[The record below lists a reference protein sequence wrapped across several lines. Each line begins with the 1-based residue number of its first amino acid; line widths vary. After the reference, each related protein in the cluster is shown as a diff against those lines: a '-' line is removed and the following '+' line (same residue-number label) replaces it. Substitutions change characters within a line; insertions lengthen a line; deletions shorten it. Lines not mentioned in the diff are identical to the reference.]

1 MNVPTSTDLHYLELT
16 EIAALIRKRIISSRD
31 VTRAQFDRIAL
42 LDGELHSYALLMAD
56 TAFMQADAADA
67 EIAAGRVRG
76 PLHGVP
82 IAVKDLCQIEGVRT
96 GAGMA
101 IGRGGVADRDA
112 TVVRRLRDGGAVLL
126 GKTQLT
132 EGAYSDYHR
141 SITPPRNPWNPDYWT
156 GISSSGSAA
165 ATAAGLCYGALASD
179 TGGSIRWPSAAN
191 GVTGLK
197 PSWGR
202 VSRYGVVE
210 LAASL
215 DHVGT
220 IARSALDAGTLLGAI
235 AGADPQDPTS
245 LRDPVPDYQCPGGA
259 SLSGLRIG
267 IDRAWN
273 GDGVDAG
280 TQAVLA
286 NASAAFSELGAQIVE
301 VQFPD
306 VRQVVADWVPHC
318 AVEAAVAHQA
328 TYPAHKAQY
337 GPILAS
343 VIDAGGAISA
353 IEFQHILLRRMAFRG
368 RVDAIFGAID
378 LLLTPV
384 QPFAPL
390 SLAKIKTLGE
400 QPELIAALQRYTS
413 PFDMSGHPTLTLPGG
428 FSAEGMPIGIQ
439 LVAGRLAEATLI
451 RAGAAFQSGSAWH
464 QRHPVV

>member
-1 MNVPTSTDLHYLELT
+1 
-16 EIAALIRKRIISSRD
+16 
-31 VTRAQFDRIAL
+31 
-42 LDGELHSYALLMAD
+42 
-56 TAFMQADAADA
+56 
-67 EIAAGRVRG
+67 
-76 PLHGVP
+76 
-82 IAVKDLCQIEGVRT
+82 
-96 GAGMA
+96 
-101 IGRGGVADRDA
+101 
-112 TVVRRLRDGGAVLL
+112 
-126 GKTQLT
+126 
-132 EGAYSDYHR
+132 
-141 SITPPRNPWNPDYWT
+141 
-156 GISSSGSAA
+156 
-165 ATAAGLCYGALASD
+165 
-179 TGGSIRWPSAAN
+179 
-191 GVTGLK
+191 
-197 PSWGR
+197 
-202 VSRYGVVE
+202 
-210 LAASL
+210 
-215 DHVGT
+215 
-220 IARSALDAGTLLGAI
+220 
-235 AGADPQDPTS
+235 
-245 LRDPVPDYQCPGGA
+245 
-259 SLSGLRIG
+259 LSGLRIG

-286 NASAAFSELGAQIVE
+286 NASTAFSELGAQIVE